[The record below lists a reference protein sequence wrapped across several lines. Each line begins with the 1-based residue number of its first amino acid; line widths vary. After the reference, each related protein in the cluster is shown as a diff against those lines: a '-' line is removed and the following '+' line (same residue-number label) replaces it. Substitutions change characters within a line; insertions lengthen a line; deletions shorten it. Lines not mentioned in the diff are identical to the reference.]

1 MSEKEINPKKAT
13 VKQAKATK
21 TAKRT
26 TKTASHTIDAT
37 DIFEQQSKSLP
48 VLKDTKGNSMAL
60 TVQNINTIGT
70 TAGAGVGRLADE
82 IMSKVNVTDD
92 NTEFGKSITTI
103 LTLTRAVDIDSLQ
116 DDKSIVGWVK
126 KLFVNAKQKVGDQYK
141 NSKEQIDEIMNTLQ
155 VGINRQHGECAWL
168 DTAYN
173 ENKNYLFE
181 LRDTLVELEEV
192 TKAQDAELV
201 AMQANPDVDSFAI
214 QEQKMICEA
223 LSKQEDKIRRL
234 IMMCELS
241 GPRLM
246 SMKKVNLNTVSKFE
260 DLKSVVI
267 PAWKSQLA
275 EQLISER
282 QRKDNE
288 LGNLIDNET
297 NRLLEVN
304 SKMVATNMLDA
315 AKANNRGIVDIKTLR
330 NVHKTM
336 IDSIEAVL
344 IEEKK
349 GKEERERAK
358 IEIAKLSHE
367 LEDTL
372 REIAEKA
379 NK

>member
-1 MSEKEINPKKAT
+1 MSEKEINPKKAST
-13 VKQAKATK
+13 AAKS
-21 TAKRT
+21 AKRT
-26 TKTASHTIDAT
+26 TKTASKGNTIDAS
-37 DIFEQQSKSLP
+37 DIFNQTTKSLP
-48 VLKDTKGNSMAL
+48 VLKDVKGNTMSL
-60 TVQNINTIGT
+60 TVQNINTVGT
-70 TAGAGVGRLADE
+70 TAGAAVGRLADE

-116 DDKSIVGWVK
+116 EDKSIVGRIK
-126 KLFVNAKQKVGDQYK
+126 KFFVNAQQKVGDQYK
-141 NSKEQIDEIMNTLQ
+141 NSKEQIDEIMKTLQ
-155 VGINRQHGECAWL
+155 TGINRQHGECEWL
-168 DTAYN
+168 DKAYN
-173 ENKNYLFE
+173 ENKEYLFE
-181 LRDTLVELEEV
+181 LRDTLVGLEEV
-192 TKAQDAELV
+192 TKTQDALLLE
-201 AMQANPDVDSFAI
+201 MQADKNVDSFAI

-297 NRLLEVN
+297 NRLLETN
-304 SKMVATNMLDA
+304 SKMVAANMLDA

-336 IDSIEAVL
+336 IDSIEAV
-344 IEEKK
+344 IEEEKK
-349 GKEERERAK
+349 GKLERERAK
-358 IEIAKLSHE
+358 QEIAQLSYE

>member
-1 MSEKEINPKKAT
+1 MSEKEINPKKST
-13 VKQAKATK
+13 AKAAK
-21 TAKRT
+21 TVRRT
-26 TKTASHTIDAT
+26 TKAKGNTFDSS
-37 DIFEQQSKSLP
+37 DIFEQTSKSLP
-48 VLKDTKGNSMAL
+48 VLKDAKGNSMSL
-60 TVQNINTIGT
+60 TVENINTIGT
-70 TAGAGVGRLADE
+70 SAGANVGRLADQ

-92 NTEFGKSITTI
+92 NSEFGQSITTI
-103 LTLTRAVDIDSLQ
+103 LSLTRAVDIDSLQ
-116 DDKSIVGWVK
+116 DDKSIVGWVR

-155 VGINRQHGECAWL
+155 TGINRQHGECEWL

-181 LRDTLVELEEV
+181 LRDTLAELEVV
-192 TKAQDAELV
+192 TKSQDERLTE
-201 AMQANPDVDSFAI
+201 MQADSETDTFAI

-234 IMMCELS
+234 IIMCELS
-241 GPRLM
+241 APRLM

-330 NVHKTM
+330 NVHKTT
-336 IDSIEAVL
+336 IDGIEAVL

-358 IEIAKLSHE
+358 VELLQLSHD
-367 LEDTL
+367 LENTL
-372 REIAEKA
+372 REIADKS

>member
-1 MSEKEINPKKAT
+1 MSEKEINPKKST
-13 VKQAKATK
+13 AKAAK
-21 TAKRT
+21 TARRT
-26 TKTASHTIDAT
+26 TKAKGNTFDSS
-37 DIFEQQSKSLP
+37 DIFEQTTKSLP
-48 VLKDTKGNSMAL
+48 VLKDAKGNSMSL
-60 TVQNINTIGT
+60 TVENINTIGT
-70 TAGAGVGRLADE
+70 SAGANVGRLADQ

-92 NTEFGKSITTI
+92 NSEFGQSITTI
-103 LTLTRAVDIDSLQ
+103 LSLTRAVDIDSLQ
-116 DDKSIVGWVK
+116 DDKSIVGWVR

-155 VGINRQHGECAWL
+155 TGINRQHGECEWL

-181 LRDTLVELEEV
+181 LRDTLAELEVV
-192 TKAQDAELV
+192 TKSQDERLTE
-201 AMQANPDVDSFAI
+201 MQADSETDTFAI

-234 IMMCELS
+234 IIMCELS
-241 GPRLM
+241 APRLM

-330 NVHKTM
+330 NVHKTT
-336 IDSIEAVL
+336 IDGIEAVL

-358 IEIAKLSHE
+358 VELLQLSHD
-367 LEDTL
+367 LENTL
-372 REIAEKA
+372 REIADKS

>member
-1 MSEKEINPKKAT
+1 MAEKEINPKKSST
-13 VKQAKATK
+13 VTKNTKRSSK
-21 TAKRT
+21 TAAKG
-26 TKTASHTIDAT
+26 HTIDAS
-37 DIFEQQSKSLP
+37 DIFNHTTKSLP
-48 VLKDTKGNSMAL
+48 VLKDVKGNTMSL
-60 TVQNINTIGT
+60 TVQNINTVGT
-70 TAGAGVGRLADE
+70 TAGAAVGRLADE

-116 DDKSIVGWVK
+116 EDKSIVGRIK
-126 KLFVNAKQKVGDQYK
+126 KFFVNAQQKVGDQYK
-141 NSKEQIDEIMNTLQ
+141 NSKEQIDEIMKTLQ
-155 VGINRQHGECAWL
+155 TGINRQHGECEWL
-168 DTAYN
+168 DKAYN
-173 ENKNYLFE
+173 ENKEYLFE
-181 LRDTLVELEEV
+181 LRDTLVGLEEV
-192 TKAQDAELV
+192 TKAQDAVLAE
-201 AMQANPDVDSFAI
+201 MQANKDVDSFAI

-297 NRLLEVN
+297 NRLLETN
-304 SKMVATNMLDA
+304 SKMVAANMLDA

-336 IDSIEAVL
+336 IDSIEAV
-344 IEEKK
+344 IEEEKK
-349 GKEERERAK
+349 GKMERERAK
-358 IEIAKLSHE
+358 QEIAQLSHE

>member
-13 VKQAKATK
+13 AKPRAAKAATK
-21 TAKRT
+21 TRPAAT
-26 TKTASHTIDAT
+26 LDASDM
-37 DIFEQQSKSLP
+37 FESRAKSLP
-48 VLKDTKGNSMAL
+48 VLKDSKGNSMAL
-60 TVQNINTIGT
+60 TVSNINAIGT
-70 TAGAGVGRLADE
+70 EASAGVSRLADE
-82 IMSKVNVTDD
+82 IMTKVNVTDD
-92 NTEFGKSITTI
+92 NSEFGQSITTI

-116 DDKSIVGWVK
+116 EDKSIVGWVRK
-126 KLFVNAKQKVGDQYK
+126 FFVNAKQKVGDQYK

-155 VGINRQHGECAWL
+155 TGINRQNGEELWL
-168 DTAYN
+168 DKAYT
-173 ENKNYLFE
+173 ENKEYLYT

-192 TKAQDAELV
+192 TRTQDAVLV
-201 AMQANPDVDSFAI
+201 DLQNDDSVDSFAI

-246 SMKKVNLNTVSKFE
+246 SMKKVNLNTVSKFK
-260 DLKSVVI
+260 DLQTVVI

-304 SKMVATNMLDA
+304 SKMVANNMITA
-315 AKANNRGIVDIKTLR
+315 AKANNRGIVDIKTLQ

-336 IDSIEAVL
+336 LDSIEAVL
-344 IEEKK
+344 VEEKK

-358 IEIAKLSHE
+358 LEIAKLSND
-367 LEDTL
+367 LENTL
-372 REIAEKA
+372 REIADKS

>member
-13 VKQAKATK
+13 TKA
-21 TAKRT
+21 AKRT
-26 TKTASHTIDAT
+26 TTKTKGNTFDAS
-37 DIFEQQSKSLP
+37 DIFDQQAKTLP
-48 VLKDTKGNSMAL
+48 VLKDTKGNTMSL

-155 VGINRQHGECAWL
+155 IGINRQHSECEWL

-181 LRDTLVELEEV
+181 LRDTLVELEQV
-192 TKAQDAELV
+192 TKTQDATLEE
-201 AMQANPDVDSFAI
+201 MQANPDIDSFAI

-358 IEIAKLSHE
+358 HEIAQLSYE
-367 LEDTL
+367 LEETL
-372 REIAEKA
+372 REIADKA

>member
-1 MSEKEINPKKAT
+1 MSEKEINPKKST
-13 VKQAKATK
+13 AKAAK
-21 TAKRT
+21 TVRRT
-26 TKTASHTIDAT
+26 TKAKGNTFDSS
-37 DIFEQQSKSLP
+37 DIFEQTTKSLP
-48 VLKDTKGNSMAL
+48 VLKDAKGNSMSL
-60 TVQNINTIGT
+60 TVENINTIGT
-70 TAGAGVGRLADE
+70 SAGANVGRLADQ

-92 NTEFGKSITTI
+92 NSEFGQSITTI
-103 LTLTRAVDIDSLQ
+103 LSLTRAVDIDSLQ
-116 DDKSIVGWVK
+116 DDKSIVGWVR

-155 VGINRQHGECAWL
+155 TGINRQHGECEWL

-181 LRDTLVELEEV
+181 LRDTLAELEVV
-192 TKAQDAELV
+192 TKSQDERLTE
-201 AMQANPDVDSFAI
+201 MQADSETDTFAI

-330 NVHKTM
+330 NVHKTT
-336 IDSIEAVL
+336 IDGIEAVL

-358 IEIAKLSHE
+358 VELLQLSHD
-367 LEDTL
+367 LENTL
-372 REIAEKA
+372 REIADKS

>member
-13 VKQAKATK
+13 VKATK

-26 TKTASHTIDAT
+26 TKTAAHTIDAS
-37 DIFEQQSKSLP
+37 DIFEQPTKTLP
-48 VLKDTKGNSMAL
+48 ALKDTKGNTMSL
-60 TVQNINTIGT
+60 TVQNINSIGT
-70 TAGAGVGRLADE
+70 NAGTSVGRLADE
-82 IMSKVNVTDD
+82 IMTKVNVTDD

-103 LTLTRAVDIDSLQ
+103 LSLTRAVDIDSLQ

-141 NSKEQIDEIMNTLQ
+141 NSKEQIDEIMTTLQ
-155 VGINRQHGECAWL
+155 TGINRQHGECAWL
-168 DTAYN
+168 DKAYT
-173 ENKNYLFE
+173 ENKQYLFE
-181 LRDTLVELEEV
+181 LRDTLVDLEQV
-192 TKAQDAELV
+192 TKSQEAEL
-201 AMQANPDVDSFAI
+201 ARMQEDTTVDTFAI
-214 QEQKMICEA
+214 QEHKMICEA

-260 DLKSVVI
+260 DLRAVVI

-297 NRLLEVN
+297 NRLLETN
-304 SKMVATNMLDA
+304 AKMVATNMVDA
-315 AKANNRGIVDIKTLR
+315 AKANNRGIMDIKTLR
-330 NVHKTM
+330 NVHKIT

-344 IEEKK
+344 EEEKK
-349 GKEERERAK
+349 GKLERERAK
-358 IEIAKLSHE
+358 HELAELSHN

>member
-1 MSEKEINPKKAT
+1 MSEKEINPKKTTTA
-13 VKQAKATK
+13 AKTTK
-21 TAKRT
+21 RS
-26 TKTASHTIDAT
+26 TKTASKGHTIDAS
-37 DIFEQQSKSLP
+37 DIFNQTTKSLP
-48 VLKDTKGNSMAL
+48 VLKDVKGNTMSL
-60 TVQNINTIGT
+60 TVQNINTVGT
-70 TAGAGVGRLADE
+70 TAGAAVGRLADE

-116 DDKSIVGWVK
+116 EDKSIVGRIK
-126 KLFVNAKQKVGDQYK
+126 KFFVNAQQKVGDQYK
-141 NSKEQIDEIMNTLQ
+141 NSKEQIDEIMKTLQ
-155 VGINRQHGECAWL
+155 TGINRQHGECEWL
-168 DTAYN
+168 DKAYN
-173 ENKNYLFE
+173 ENKEYLFE
-181 LRDTLVELEEV
+181 LRDTLVGLEEV
-192 TKAQDAELV
+192 TKSQDALLEE
-201 AMQANPDVDSFAI
+201 MQKDKNVDSFAI

-297 NRLLEVN
+297 NRLLETN
-304 SKMVATNMLDA
+304 SKMVAANMLDA

-336 IDSIEAVL
+336 IDSIEAV
-344 IEEKK
+344 IEEEKK
-349 GKEERERAK
+349 GKLERERAK
-358 IEIAKLSHE
+358 QEIAQLSYE

>member
-1 MSEKEINPKKAT
+1 MSEKEINPKKST
-13 VKQAKATK
+13 AKAAK
-21 TAKRT
+21 TVRRT
-26 TKTASHTIDAT
+26 TKAKGNTFDSS
-37 DIFEQQSKSLP
+37 DIFEQTTKSLP
-48 VLKDTKGNSMAL
+48 VLKDAKGNSMSL
-60 TVQNINTIGT
+60 TVENINTIGT
-70 TAGAGVGRLADE
+70 SAGANVGRLADQ

-92 NTEFGKSITTI
+92 NSEFGQSITTI
-103 LTLTRAVDIDSLQ
+103 LSLTRAVDIDSLQ
-116 DDKSIVGWVK
+116 DDKSIVGWVR

-155 VGINRQHGECAWL
+155 TGINRQHGECEWL

-181 LRDTLVELEEV
+181 LRDTLAELEVV
-192 TKAQDAELV
+192 TKSQDERLTE
-201 AMQANPDVDSFAI
+201 MQADSETDTFAI

-234 IMMCELS
+234 IIMCELS
-241 GPRLM
+241 APRLM

-330 NVHKTM
+330 NVHKTT
-336 IDSIEAVL
+336 IDGIEAVL

-358 IEIAKLSHE
+358 VELLQLSHD
-367 LEDTL
+367 LENTL
-372 REIAEKA
+372 REIADKS

>member
-1 MSEKEINPKKAT
+1 
-13 VKQAKATK
+13 
-21 TAKRT
+21 
-26 TKTASHTIDAT
+26 
-37 DIFEQQSKSLP
+37 
-48 VLKDTKGNSMAL
+48 
-60 TVQNINTIGT
+60 
-70 TAGAGVGRLADE
+70 
-82 IMSKVNVTDD
+82 
-92 NTEFGKSITTI
+92 
-103 LTLTRAVDIDSLQ
+103 DSLQ
-116 DDKSIVGWVK
+116 EDKSIVGRIK
-126 KLFVNAKQKVGDQYK
+126 KFFVNAQQKVGDQYK
-141 NSKEQIDEIMNTLQ
+141 NSKEQIDEIMKTLQ
-155 VGINRQHGECAWL
+155 TGINRQHGECEWL
-168 DTAYN
+168 DKAYN
-173 ENKNYLFE
+173 ENKEYLFE
-181 LRDTLVELEEV
+181 LRDTLVGLEEV
-192 TKAQDAELV
+192 TKTQDALLLE
-201 AMQANPDVDSFAI
+201 MQADKNVDSFAI

-297 NRLLEVN
+297 NRLLETN
-304 SKMVATNMLDA
+304 SKMVAANMLDA

-336 IDSIEAVL
+336 IDSIEAV
-344 IEEKK
+344 IEEEKK
-349 GKEERERAK
+349 GKLERERAK
-358 IEIAKLSHE
+358 QEIAQLSYE